1 MFIEEHLIGM
11 SIVMGQRFDR
21 SVGRRTLMCL
31 PGTGVRLPERVK
43 GYFVLF
49 FIILK
54 TTNRK
59 RHLEKTDKC
68 PKYLVKIIYTIYDEK
83 KERPIFPF
91 LNGLGSFFERMFENK
106 NEFFP

>member
-68 PKYLVKIIYTIYDEK
+68 PKYLDKIIYTIFDEK
-83 KERPIFPF
+83 KGTTDF
-91 LNGLGSFFERMFENK
+91 SFFK
-106 NEFFP
+106 WPWVFF